1 MENKTIDLKQLL
13 ESKLGS
19 VEPLQ
24 GSITAIENAGRQIPS
39 NLFYEANSGEFVPK
53 TIASDYGNIRPL
65 SIVEAKE
72 FEAKINDCIEQLFQE
87 GIHYGTVTGIKKRF
101 LFKAGAE
108 VIANLL
114 GLVVR
119 TEIIDKVEDYTNGY
133 FAYTCKTWLIDG
145 AGVVRGE
152 GLGSCNSRENKY
164 QKSNPYN
171 VVNILIKLAKKRS
184 FTDAVLGV
192 ASLSNKFSQD
202 EDLVEPVT
210 EGRNPEELK
219 QAPKQERP
227 ATKKQ
232 IQYLEK
238 LMQEHNT
245 SAEAIN
251 KYCMKNWGVDDYKQ
265 ITGTQ
270 ASILIEKFKSVE
282 QQ

>member
-1 MENKTIDLKQLL
+1 MANKTIDLKQLL

-24 GSITAIENAGRQIPS
+24 GSRTAIENAGRQIPN
-39 NLFYEANSGEFVPK
+39 NLFYEANSGEFVPE

-65 SIVEAKE
+65 SVEEARE
-72 FEAKINDCIEQLFQE
+72 FESKINSCIELLFQE
-87 GIHYGTVTGIKKRF
+87 GIHYGTVTGIKKKF

-145 AGVVRGE
+145 SGIVRAE
-152 GLGSCNSRENKY
+152 GLGACNSRENKY
-164 QKSNPYN
+164 AKSNPYN

-192 ASLSNKFSQD
+192 ASLSNRFSQD
-202 EDLVEPVT
+202 EDLVDPVT
-210 EGRNPEELK
+210 EGRNPDELK
-219 QAPKQERP
+219 AKQKLSRP

-232 IQYLEK
+232 LEYLQK
-238 LMQEHNT
+238 LMQQHGNT
-245 SAEAIN
+245 PETMN
-251 KYCMKNWGVDDYKQ
+251 KYVKQTYGVDDFLK
-265 ITGTQ
+265 ITGQQ
-270 ASILIEKFKSVE
+270 ASELIEKYKATE
-282 QQ
+282 